1 MSSIP
6 QLIEI
11 GTLESLNQKAMLP
24 YDGKRP
30 VLFVHDA
37 STAPL
42 AVELAEGFVL
52 QLLHNLEFGPVQSL
66 LYEARPSSGYAHLKR
81 LFQESEGSF
90 GQEVVQARDCI
101 AQLESLKEKAH
112 RRYTLFATANCADI
126 NEYNAVA
133 PVPEP
138 LYAIILQGIDRLQ
151 TESHVLETVRDLCES
166 GPQVGLVPILLFDTS
181 KERLDADNDFKHKH
195 RDAFWSAVLPL
206 SIGLDLRQSEVYPIN
221 LDAEL
226 WNLLEQFQLSLGL
239 PDALRRQWAET
250 ILNRRELKLQAS
262 TEQDFFEV
270 EIGRD
275 GIRPAFFRLGEG
287 CGSFHALLGGTTRT
301 GKSTLLN
308 NLILRFCEQYSP
320 NALRLWLFDYRDG
333 VEFINFAGIA
343 HVEVLHTDN
352 VDHDNAIAA
361 FAAFCDLIF
370 QRSKLFKQC
379 TPPVA
384 RLSDYNRIAPQP
396 LPRCLI
402 IIDEAQTLFDDRAL
416 KPHAKRM
423 LKEIGRKGAAFG
435 LHVLLST
442 QSYRNVDLDEDVKSQ
457 FRLRMGLQLGNSM
470 ECRALM
476 GRDNDAPLTLPPFTA
491 VYNNNFGEANDNRII
506 ALHGLPDLH
515 ERLAALRQRYPGEQ
529 KIFTS
534 SNQFQEQTK
543 PKSQN
548 EGEFSDW
555 DSLSG

>member
-1 MSSIP
+1 MSHTP

-11 GTLESLNQKAMLP
+11 GTLESIHQKAMLP
-24 YDGKRP
+24 YDGMRP
-30 VLFVHDA
+30 VLFVYDG

-262 TEQDFFEV
+262 TEQDFLEV

-275 GIRPAFFRLGEG
+275 GIRSAFFRLGEG
-287 CGSFHALLGGTTRT
+287 CGAYHGLLGGTTRT

-308 NLILRFCEQYSP
+308 NLILRSCEQYP
-320 NALRLWLFDYRDG
+320 PDALRLWLFDYKDG
-333 VEFINFAGIA
+333 LEFINFAGLA

-352 VDHDNAIAA
+352 VDHDGAIAA
-361 FAAFCDLIF
+361 FAAFCDLIPH
-370 QRSKLFKQC
+370 RIKLFKQC
-379 TPPVA
+379 TPTVS
-384 RLSDYNRIAPQP
+384 RLADYNRIAQQP
-396 LPRCLI
+396 LPRCLM
-402 IIDEAQTLFDDRAL
+402 IIDEAQTLFEDRAL

-423 LKEIGRKGAAFG
+423 LQEIGRKGAAFG

-442 QSYRNVDLDEDVKSQ
+442 QSYQNVDLDVDVKNQ

-476 GRDNDAPLTLPPFTA
+476 GRDNDVPLTLPPFTA

-515 ERLAALRQRYPGEQ
+515 ERLAALRKRYPGEQ

-534 SNQFQEQTK
+534 NNQFQEQAK

-548 EGEFSDW
+548 EGEFSDPFW
-555 DSLSG
+555 T

>member
-11 GTLESLNQKAMLP
+11 GKLASIKQKAMLP
-24 YDGKRP
+24 YDGMRP

-66 LYEARPSSGYAHLKR
+66 LYEARPSSGYGHLKR

-101 AQLESLKEKAH
+101 AQLEFLKEKAH
-112 RRYTLFATANCADI
+112 QRYTLFATANCADI

-138 LYAIILQGIDRLQ
+138 LYAVILQGIDRLQ
-151 TESHVLETVRDLCES
+151 AESHVLETVRDLCES

-226 WNLLEQFQLSLGL
+226 WNLLKQFQLFLGL
-239 PDALRRQWAET
+239 PDALRRQWVET

-262 TEQDFFEV
+262 SEQDFLHV

-275 GIRPAFFRLGEG
+275 SIRPAFFRLGEG
-287 CGSFHALLGGTTRT
+287 CGAYHGLLGGTTRT

-308 NLILRFCEQYSP
+308 NLILRSCEQYSP
-320 NALRLWLFDYRDG
+320 NALRLWLFDYKNG
-333 VEFINFAGIA
+333 LEFINFSGLA

-352 VDHDNAIAA
+352 MDHDGAIAA
-361 FAAFCDLIF
+361 FAAFCDLVLH
-370 QRSKLFKQC
+370 RTKLFKQY
-379 TPPVA
+379 TPTVR
-384 RLSDYNRIAPQP
+384 RLADYNRIAQQP
-396 LPRCLI
+396 LPRCLM
-402 IIDEAQTLFDDRAL
+402 IIDEAHRLFEDRTL

-423 LKEIGRKGAAFG
+423 LQEIARGGAAYG
-435 LHVLLST
+435 LHVLFST
-442 QSYRNVDLDEDVKSQ
+442 QSYRNVDLEADVKSQ
-457 FRLRMGLQLGNSM
+457 FRLRMGLHLSDSF

-476 GRDNDAPLTLPPFTA
+476 GRDNDAPLTLPPFTV

-506 ALHGLPDLH
+506 ALHGLSDLH
-515 ERLAALRQRYPGEQ
+515 ERLVALRQRYPGTQ

-534 SNQFQEQTK
+534 NNQLQEQTIS
-543 PKSQN
+543 KSHNQS
-548 EGEFSDW
+548 EIGDW
-555 DSLSG
+555 GSLSG